1 MSQSAGLTQSDPTCR
16 PACISGKYY
25 FEVMAHVLLKAG
37 PYWASEECN
46 VEQKGKVSLI
56 VQDIN
61 PNQLWEGIL
70 TSERVETDERMG
82 DRTGMG
88 STYPGFFPFYK
99 IMPDWLIFYDLY
111 FDTPGVRIRND
122 LRILIFIPFFS
133 SFKLLAFGPCP
144 SNDYILL
151 TSV

>member
-1 MSQSAGLTQSDPTCR
+1 MSQSAGLMQSDPTCR

-25 FEVMAHVLLKAG
+25 FEVMAHVLLKGG
-37 PYWASEECN
+37 PYWASEERN

-70 TSERVETDERMG
+70 TSERVEKDERMG

-99 IMPDWLIFYDLY
+99 I
-111 FDTPGVRIRND
+111 
-122 LRILIFIPFFS
+122 
-133 SFKLLAFGPCP
+133 
-144 SNDYILL
+144 
-151 TSV
+151 